1 MDYRNLTGQ
10 ENMSKCLVTG
20 GAGFIGS
27 NLVDALIE
35 RGNEVVVIDNLLTG
49 KRENI
54 NTKAK
59 FIEADIR
66 NLENIKPI
74 FVGMDYVFHLAAWPR
89 IQLSIKDP
97 IKSNDINL
105 NGTLNVLVAAR
116 DAKVKKFIYSA
127 SSSAYGRQLS
137 LPWIET
143 MPPNPISFYG
153 LQKYVGEVY
162 AKIFNEIYGLPTVCL
177 RYFNIYGKRQPNE
190 GAYCSVISTFLKQR
204 QIGKP
209 LTIVGDGE
217 QTRDFTSVIDA
228 VRANI
233 MVAESQTVGHGELIN
248 IGRGR
253 PYSVNEVADM
263 IGGPKIN
270 IAPRFEVS
278 GSYADNNLAKKLLG
292 WEPTVNLPEWLEGY
306 KKEMGI

>member
-1 MDYRNLTGQ
+1 
-10 ENMSKCLVTG
+10 MSKCLVVG

-35 RGNEVVVIDNLLTG
+35 RGDEVVVIDNLLTG
-49 KRENI
+49 KKENI
-54 NTKAK
+54 NAKAK
-59 FIEADIR
+59 FIETDIR
-66 NLENIKPI
+66 NLENIKPLFLGI
-74 FVGMDYVFHLAAWPR
+74 DYVFHLAALPR
-89 IQLSIKDP
+89 IQLSIEDP

-127 SSSAYGRQLS
+127 SSSAYGRQLI
-137 LPWIET
+137 LPWVET
-143 MPPNPISFYG
+143 MAPDPISPYG

-162 AKIFNEIYGLPTVCL
+162 AKIFFEIYGLPTVCL

-190 GAYCSVISTFLKQR
+190 GAYCSVISTFLKQK
-204 QIGKP
+204 QNGEP

-228 VRANI
+228 VRSNI
-233 MVAESQTVGHGELIN
+233 MAMEKETVGHGELIN

-253 PYSVNEVADM
+253 PYKVNEVANM

-270 IAPRFEVS
+270 IAPRYEVG

-292 WEPTVNLPEWLEGY
+292 WEPTVDLANWIKEY
-306 KKEMGI
+306 KKEIGI

>member
-1 MDYRNLTGQ
+1 ML
-10 ENMSKCLVTG
+10 KCLVVG

-27 NLVDALIE
+27 NLVDELINK
-35 RGNEVVVIDNLLTG
+35 GYEVTVIDNLLTG
-49 KRENI
+49 KKENV

-59 FIEADIR
+59 FIETDIR
-66 NLENIKPI
+66 SLENIKSLFLGI
-74 FVGMDYVFHLAAWPR
+74 DYVFHLAALPR
-89 IQLSIKDP
+89 IQLSIDDP

-116 DAKVKKFIYSA
+116 DAKVKKLIYSA

-137 LPWIET
+137 LPWVET
-143 MPPNPISFYG
+143 MAPDPISPYG

-162 AKIFNEIYGLPTVCL
+162 AKIFYEIYGLPTVRL

-190 GAYCSVISTFLKQR
+190 GAYCSVISTFLKQK
-204 QIGKP
+204 QDGET
-209 LTIVGDGE
+209 LTIVGDGK

-233 MVAESQTVGHGELIN
+233 MAAESETVGHGELIN

-270 IAPRFEVS
+270 IAPRYEVS

-292 WEPTVNLPEWLEGY
+292 WEPTIDLADWIEEH
-306 KKEMGI
+306 KKEIGL

>member
-1 MDYRNLTGQ
+1 
-10 ENMSKCLVTG
+10 MSKCLVVG

-27 NLVDALIE
+27 NLGDALIE
-35 RGNEVVVIDNLLTG
+35 RGHEVTVIDNLLTG
-49 KRENI
+49 KKENI
-54 NTKAK
+54 NAKAK

-66 NLENIKPI
+66 NLESVKPI
-74 FVGMDYVFHLAAWPR
+74 FVGMDYVFHLAALSR
-89 IQLSIKDP
+89 IQISIDDP
-97 IKSNDINL
+97 IKTNDINL

-116 DAKVKKFIYSA
+116 DAKVKKFVYSA
-127 SSSAYGRQLS
+127 SSSAYGRQLV
-137 LPWIET
+137 LPWVET
-143 MPPNPISFYG
+143 MSPNPISPYG

-162 AKIFNEIYGLPTVCL
+162 AKIFYEIYGLPTVCL

-190 GAYCSVISTFLKQR
+190 GAYCSVISTFLKQK
-204 QIGKP
+204 QDGKT
-209 LTIVGDGE
+209 LTIVGDGK

-233 MVAESQTVGHGELIN
+233 MAAESETVGHGELIN
-248 IGRGR
+248 IGRGQ

-263 IGGPKIN
+263 IGGPRTN

-292 WEPTVNLPEWLEGY
+292 WEPTVDLAEWIAEY
-306 KKEMGI
+306 KKKIKIL

>member
-1 MDYRNLTGQ
+1 
-10 ENMSKCLVTG
+10 MSKCLVVG

-27 NLVDALIE
+27 NLVDELINK
-35 RGNEVVVIDNLLTG
+35 GYEVTVIDNLLTG
-49 KRENI
+49 KKENV
-54 NTKAK
+54 NAKAK
-59 FIEADIR
+59 FIETDIR
-66 NLENIKPI
+66 SLENIKPLFLGI
-74 FVGMDYVFHLAAWPR
+74 DYVFHLAALPR
-89 IQLSIKDP
+89 IQLSIDDP

-116 DAKVKKFIYSA
+116 DAKVKKLIYSA

-137 LPWIET
+137 LPWVET
-143 MPPNPISFYG
+143 MAPDPISPYG

-162 AKIFNEIYGLPTVCL
+162 AKIFYEIYGLPTVCL

-190 GAYCSVISTFLKQR
+190 GAYCSVISTFLKQK
-204 QIGKP
+204 QKGES

-233 MVAESQTVGHGELIN
+233 MAAESETVGHGELIN

-270 IAPRFEVS
+270 IAPRYEVS

-292 WEPTVNLPEWLEGY
+292 WEPTVDLADWIEEY
-306 KKEMGI
+306 KKEIGL

>member
-1 MDYRNLTGQ
+1 MQ
-10 ENMSKCLVTG
+10 KCLVVG

-27 NLVDALIE
+27 NLVDELINQ
-35 RGNEVVVIDNLLTG
+35 GYEVTVIDNLLTG
-49 KRENI
+49 KKENI
-54 NTKAK
+54 NSKAE

-66 NLENIKPI
+66 DLEKIKPI
-74 FVGMDYVFHLAAWPR
+74 FIGVDYVFHLAALPR
-89 IQLSIKDP
+89 IQLSIDDP

-116 DAKVKKFIYSA
+116 DAKVKRFIYSA

-137 LPWIET
+137 LPWVET
-143 MPPNPISFYG
+143 MPPNPISPYG

-162 AKIFNEIYGLPTVCL
+162 AKIFYEIYGLPTVCL

-190 GAYCSVISTFLKQR
+190 GAYCSVISNFLKQK
-204 QIGKP
+204 QNGEP
-209 LTIVGDGE
+209 LTIVGDGV
-217 QTRDFTSVIDA
+217 QTRDFTGVADA
-228 VRANI
+228 VKANI
-233 MVAESQTVGHGELIN
+233 MAAENEKVGHGELIN
-248 IGRGR
+248 IGRGQ
-253 PYSVNEVADM
+253 PYSVNEVANM

-292 WEPTVNLPEWLEGY
+292 WEPTVDLANWIEDY
-306 KKEMGI
+306 KKEMGL